1 MLEIRIGEYSATV
14 SVFKSGFDV
23 KETAAMISHAYLGA
37 VLAMGEKGR
46 DKEVTIKTVNGLM
59 DGVDRALR
67 EAEPSCTACMDERTR
82 CGAGFERMFFGMR
95 GDTNA

>member
-23 KETAAMISHAYLGA
+23 KETAAMISHTYLGA
-37 VLAMGEKGR
+37 VLSMVEKER
-46 DKEVTIKTVNGLM
+46 NKQVAIKVINGLM

-67 EAEPSCTACMDERTR
+67 EAEPSCAACMDERTR
-82 CGAGFERMFFGMR
+82 CGAGFERIFFGKR